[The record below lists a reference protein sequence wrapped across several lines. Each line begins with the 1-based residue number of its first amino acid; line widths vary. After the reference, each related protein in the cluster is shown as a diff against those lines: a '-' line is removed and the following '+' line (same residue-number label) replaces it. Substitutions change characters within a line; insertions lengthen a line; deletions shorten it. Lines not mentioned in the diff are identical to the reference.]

1 METVDK
7 DIRIYKAPI
16 SLLNFKHTHNQRQ
29 QLTTPILF
37 CGFVSR
43 FKWLAIEFLE
53 TKLVYLFHSLL
64 LYMFTLTLI
73 LRYVAFFRFSTVLVL
88 YRYPF
93 PCGVITAR
101 VDGSL

>member
-37 CGFVSR
+37 CGFVFR

-53 TKLVYLFHSLL
+53 TKLVPIP
-64 LYMFTLTLI
+64 FTTSV
-73 LRYVAFFRFSTVLVL
+73 YVYPNSNLKIRCIFSFF
-88 YRYPF
+88 Y
-93 PCGVITAR
+93 
-101 VDGSL
+101 GSGSG